1 MQDKGACMKYQEGP
15 QNYLICASRFNIRG
29 SEYDAFSVSLGLT
42 QQHSHHTTCQFI
54 KGNIAPCCE
63 QPLISQQSKQKVAFT
78 DMSLELSEELW

>member
-1 MQDKGACMKYQEGP
+1 MQDGGACVKYHEGP
-15 QNYLICASRFNIRG
+15 QSYLICAYRFIIRG

-42 QQHSHHTTCQFI
+42 QHSHHTTWQFI

-63 QPLISQQSKQKVAFT
+63 QPLNSQHSKQRVAFT